1 MHFEGSEE
9 KDFFF
14 LFPRLFGSRQTIN
27 QVFNDF
33 PNFSIVRS
41 FVRSFVCL
49 FVCSF
54 VFVSQT
60 GKNKTV
66 FAAER
71 KKYTQSQLSKS
82 KSSNFFEHLK

>member
-33 PNFSIVRS
+33 PNFSIVLS
-41 FVRSFVCL
+41 FVRWFVRLFVCL
-49 FVCSF
+49 FFRLCV
-54 VFVSQT
+54 T
-60 GKNKTV
+60 NGKNKTV

-71 KKYTQSQLSKS
+71 KKNTH
-82 KSSNFFEHLK
+82 NHN

>member
-41 FVRSFVCL
+41 FVRWFVRLFVCL
-49 FVCSF
+49 FFRLCVT
-54 VFVSQT
+54 T
-60 GKNKTV
+60 GKIKQ
-66 FAAER
+66 FLPQKG
-71 KKYTQSQLSKS
+71 KKNTH
-82 KSSNFFEHLK
+82 NHN